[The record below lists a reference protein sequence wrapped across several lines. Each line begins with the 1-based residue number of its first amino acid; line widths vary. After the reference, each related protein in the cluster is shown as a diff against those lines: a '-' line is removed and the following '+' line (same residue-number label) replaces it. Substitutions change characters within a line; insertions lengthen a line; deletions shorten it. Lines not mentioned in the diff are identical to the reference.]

1 VGVAQGIVRTYDGVG
16 CITRG
21 DAALVLYKS
30 PARLERTRWL
40 FDSID
45 ALAATK
51 PDGVIAF
58 LVVLSTADIPDAA
71 TRVENTERMKKLG
84 SSIRRVVTVP
94 VGDTFRLN
102 LVRTI
107 MRSLSVLQGSSKIQ
121 MVSSTLEDGLERFIE
136 AASPETPLKSQLVD
150 DLAAL
155 YRALEEE
162 APRIERAPVFARVQR
177 GPSGSCHRASGPTSR
192 RRRDFIAWMSAG
204 PGYSYRR
211 HGGRAAQDRGAR
223 RCAGA

>member
-1 VGVAQGIVRTYDGVG
+1 VGVAQGIVRSYDGVG

-58 LVVLSTADIPDAA
+58 LVVLSTADLPDAA

-121 MVSSTLEDGLERFIE
+121 MVSSTLEDGLARFIE

-162 APRIERAPVFARVQR
+162 PPRIRARPGV
-177 GPSGSCHRASGPTSR
+177 RASP
-192 RRRDFIAWMSAG
+192 A
-204 PGYSYRR
+204 
-211 HGGRAAQDRGAR
+211 RA
-223 RCAGA
+223 